1 MAVHHALFVVLGDA
15 VGGAEGDDD
24 GVVGGCQVD
33 VGDTGACIGGVDDG
47 LAVRAVRD
55 ADTGFDGSAAE
66 LAGLPATRQST
77 MANIARL
84 IWPFGRNVP
93 SSKPMNRWFVMA

>member
-1 MAVHHALFVVLGDA
+1 MAVVHTLVVVLRDA

-47 LAVRAVRD
+47 LAVRAVID
-55 ADTGFDGSAAE
+55 ADTGFDGLLVGGIE
-66 LAGLPATRQST
+66 GLRSDRADR
-77 MANIARL
+77 
-84 IWPFGRNVP
+84 V
-93 SSKPMNRWFVMA
+93 